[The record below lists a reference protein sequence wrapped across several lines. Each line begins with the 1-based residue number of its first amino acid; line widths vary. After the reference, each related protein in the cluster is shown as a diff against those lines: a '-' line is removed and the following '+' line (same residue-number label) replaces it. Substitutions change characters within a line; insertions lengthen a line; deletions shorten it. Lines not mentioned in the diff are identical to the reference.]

1 MFDIADE
8 ELVFIEETIKK
19 FCPNSRIW
27 VFGSRMKGTNKV
39 HSDLDLVIVS
49 QEPVNW
55 MVIEEIREIFMGSE
69 LPFKVDVLEWSS
81 ISDAFKEIIL
91 MGYVEL

>member
-1 MFDIADE
+1 
-8 ELVFIEETIKK
+8 
-19 FCPNSRIW
+19 
-27 VFGSRMKGTNKV
+27 MKGTNKV
-39 HSDLDLVIVS
+39 CSDLDLVIVS

-81 ISDAFKEIIL
+81 ISDTFKKIVL